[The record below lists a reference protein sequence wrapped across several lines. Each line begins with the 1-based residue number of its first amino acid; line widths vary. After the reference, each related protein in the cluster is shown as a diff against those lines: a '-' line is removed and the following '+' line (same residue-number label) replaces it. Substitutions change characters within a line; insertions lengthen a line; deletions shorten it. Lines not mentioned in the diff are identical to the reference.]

1 MIGDSGLAIVSVWLS
16 YYLRVGD
23 FLPIW
28 TATNEHVP
36 MNAWLMAIVLSLP
49 IFMYFG
55 LYRVIF
61 RYAGGAAILSIA
73 KAVGAYGAIYGFM
86 VMVVGIE
93 GVPRTIGIIQPIIL
107 LLFVV
112 ASRGVARLWLGGMYQ
127 EEIAKNRKPKAL
139 IYGAGTAGREL
150 AAALAH
156 SHDVSVVGF
165 LDDNPQLQG
174 SQISG
179 HSVYAPEKVGTLAEK
194 LNIKTV
200 MIALPSVRRQRRKDI
215 IEQLM
220 GYPFT
225 VQILPSYSDVS
236 QGLITFSD
244 VREVSIEDILGR
256 DAVMPDEGL
265 MKADIEGK
273 TVLVT
278 GAGGSIG
285 SELSHQ
291 ILGLNASD
299 IILLDHSEFALY
311 QIAEKLQKQRA
322 NLDQNTK
329 IIALLGSVTDASRMA
344 HILFRYKPDTIYH
357 TAAYK
362 HVPIVEENPFE
373 GIYNNCFGTLITAEQ
388 AVKVG
393 VNKFVLISTD
403 KAVRPTNI
411 MGASKRL
418 AELALQALSTQQNKT
433 IFAMVRFGN
442 VLNSSGSVVPIF
454 QEQIKAGGPVT
465 VTHKDVTRYFM
476 TISEAASLVIQAGAM
491 TAQPTKKGQAAPVY
505 LLDMGEPVKI
515 YDLAVKMIEL
525 SGLRPFDSGHE
536 PEGDIEIKITGL
548 KSGEKLYEEL
558 LIGENDRKTIHPKI
572 RMANERHL
580 TWSEFSKA
588 THDINQL
595 AKLSDTNAMITL
607 LETLVDGFQH
617 QKNDRS

>member
-1 MIGDSGLAIVSVWLS
+1 MIGDSALAIVSVWLS
-16 YYLRVGD
+16 YYLRLGD

-36 MNAWLMAIVLSLP
+36 MNAWLMAVVLSLP

-55 LYRVIF
+55 LYRLIF

-73 KAVGAYGAIYGFM
+73 KAVGAYSAIYGFM
-86 VMVVGIE
+86 VMVVGID

-112 ASRGVARLWLGGMYQ
+112 ASRGVARLWLGSMYI
-127 EEIAKNRKPKAL
+127 EELAKNRKPKTL
-139 IYGAGTAGREL
+139 IYGAGTAGRGL

-156 SHDVSVVGF
+156 SNDFSVVGF

-179 HSVYAPEKVGTLAEK
+179 HVVYAPEKVGALAEK
-194 LNIKTV
+194 LEIKTV
-200 MIALPSVRRQRRKDI
+200 MIALPSVRRQKRADI

-236 QGLITFSD
+236 QGLITIND

-256 DAVMPDEGL
+256 DAVMPDEKL
-265 MKADIEGK
+265 MKSDIGGK

-291 ILGLNASD
+291 ILELSASD
-299 IILLDHSEFALY
+299 IILLDNSEFALY
-311 QIAEKLQKQRA
+311 KIEEKLQKQRA
-322 NLDQNTK
+322 NLNLNTK

-344 HILFRYKPDTIYH
+344 HILSNYKPDTIYH
-357 TAAYK
+357 AAAYK
-362 HVPIVEENPFE
+362 HVHIVENNPFE
-373 GIYNNCFGTLITAEQ
+373 GIYNNSFGTLITAEQ
-388 AVKVG
+388 AVKAG

-418 AELALQALSTQQNKT
+418 AELALQALSTHQDKT

-442 VLNSSGSVVPIF
+442 VLNSSGSVAPIF
-454 QEQIKAGGPVT
+454 QKQITAGGPVT

-491 TAQPTKKGQAAPVY
+491 TAHHTEKGQAAPVY

-525 SGLRPFDSGHE
+525 SGLRPFDTGHK

-558 LIGENDRKTIHPKI
+558 LIGENDRKTVHPKI
-572 RMANERHL
+572 RMANESHL
-580 TWSEFSKA
+580 TWDELYKA
-588 THDINQL
+588 TNEMKQL
-595 AKLSDTNAMITL
+595 VKLSDTNAMIKM

-617 QKNDRS
+617 QKNDRC